1 MNFVIQ
7 FIGIVLF
14 IKLSGP
20 GGITTYHVVMPNE
33 GNVCGKK
40 NFDDHH
46 TYIRIP
52 KDSDV
57 SAVNWSPQYCLVPA
71 DCTLYPI
78 DDAYIQIGNVAT
90 TGPVTGTLNAFHL
103 RSFLDQTY
111 DLKSGLGAAQLTNA
125 EMDITTGNLVGDTMD
140 NEMRDTLWNLKT
152 LSSNNKYIVIT
163 AIPRAGG
170 DPSVLTLK
178 AGTTVQIVNT
188 PEDNA
193 KSKIGEVMGADNHF
207 YIYYHIVDPEPTAD
221 KCGVPQPQQQSMS
234 PMNDRRSRAPKEM
247 KEQPPDTG
255 VSIACSNSQWP

>member
-40 NFDDHH
+40 DFADHH

-52 KDSDV
+52 PNSEA
-57 SAVNWSPQYCLVPA
+57 STAVNWPFKYCKDKAV
-71 DCTLYPI
+71 CTLYPI
-78 DDAYIQIGNVAT
+78 DDVYIQIGNVAT

-103 RSFLDQTY
+103 RSFLDQSY
-111 DLKSGLGAAQLTNA
+111 DIQSGLGAAQLTNA
-125 EMDITTGNLVGDTMD
+125 EMDITTGNLVGDTLGSG
-140 NEMRDTLWNLKT
+140 MRDTLWNLKT
-152 LSSNNKYIVIT
+152 LSSNSKYIVIT
-163 AIPRAGG
+163 AIPRSGG
-170 DPSVLTLK
+170 DPSVLTLN

-188 PEDNA
+188 PEENA
-193 KSKIGEVMGADNHF
+193 MSKIGEIGGADNHF
-207 YIYYHIVDPEPTAD
+207 YIYYHIIDPEPPAD
-221 KCGVPQPQQQSMS
+221 KCGVPQGA
-234 PMNDRRSRAPKEM
+234 PMLPMGDQRSRSPKET
-247 KEQPPDTG
+247 KEQPDTG